1 MPAGF
6 ALCYIASVAVAMAWA
21 GVKAEPRFFAPVIA
35 PMLVTLAIA
44 FHAIH
49 AVVRRRPWRRFVA
62 ALLSVTLS
70 LWLAQWIAANT
81 TEIRQWSRY
90 GSDGYGERRWAE
102 SATAAS
108 LRSGGHDGLLFSNNP
123 IAAYLLA
130 RDGATPR
137 AGVTPLR
144 PRMAPNSKV
153 AWFYRA
159 GEVPSLME
167 FLHSFPGMGVIATH
181 ADGIVFQQ
189 GATHTDDTADQ
200 LAEALLRDVSEGILV
215 ATSHFNVYFAGEV
228 GGGSSR
234 LMYVKHG
241 CEPADTRPMFFLHV
255 TPENPDNLPVGRT
268 DSFWRPVLAYFHNL
282 DFRFAARGVRHRGV
296 CIANHALPSYAI
308 AEIRTGQWSRESAEE
323 IWSTSFTVPPKRSP

>member
-1 MPAGF
+1 M
-6 ALCYIASVAVAMAWA
+6 ALT

-35 PMLVTLAIA
+35 PMLLTLALT

-49 AVVRRRPWRRFVA
+49 ATVSSSSWRRWFVA
-62 ALLSVTLS
+62 TLLAVTLS

-108 LRSGGHDGLLFSNNP
+108 LRSGGHDGLLFSNNS

-167 FLHSFPGMGVIATH
+167 FLRSFPRMKVIATY

-189 GATHTDDTADQ
+189 GATHADDTADQ
-200 LAEALLRDVSEGILV
+200 FAEALLRDVSEGILV

-268 DSFWRPVLAYFHNL
+268 GSFWRPVLPYFHNL
-282 DFRFAARGVRHRGV
+282 DFRFATRGVRHRGV
-296 CIANHALPSYAI
+296 CIVTHALPSYAI
-308 AEIRTGQWSRESAEE
+308 AEIRTGQWSRGPRGE
-323 IWSTSFTVPPKRSP
+323 IWSTRFTVPPKRSP